1 MLRRDV
7 FALINTVMR
16 RQRRR
21 LVALAAV
28 LALAGMVTVAHSAMA
43 ADHMGDGMVMCV
55 AVLAVAAVAVI
66 AAVAGAPRSWL
77 PMRWIPRPSGPPRL
91 RLLALV
97 PQPRAR
103 AGPPALQVFR
113 L

>member
-1 MLRRDV
+1 V
-7 FALINTVMR
+7 FVLINTVMR

-28 LALAGMVTVAHSAMA
+28 FALAGAVTVAHSAMGG
-43 ADHMGDGMVMCV
+43 DHMGQGTAMCV
-55 AVLAVAAVAVI
+55 AVLAVAGLAVL

-77 PMRWIPRPSGPPRL
+77 PVRWTAPRL
-91 RLLALV
+91 AAPRGTWPAPV

-103 AGPPALQVFR
+103 ADPSALQVFR

>member
-1 MLRRDV
+1 MFV
-7 FALINTVMR
+7 LINTAMR

-21 LVALAAV
+21 LLAVAAV
-28 LALAGMVTVAHSAMA
+28 LALAGSVTVAHSAMGG
-43 ADHMGDGMVMCV
+43 DHMGDGMAMCV
-55 AVLAVAAVAVI
+55 AVLAVAGVAVI

-77 PMRWIPRPSGPPRL
+77 PVRWTAPRTGAPALP
-91 RLLALV
+91 LLALV

-103 AGPPALQVFR
+103 AGPSSLQVFR